1 MQSKVVYTDE
11 IDEIED
17 AVDVIFEEFEGFE
30 FKKNSLAIIFM
41 EEDVEY
47 LELYQGLRQKW
58 DFPIIGCT
66 TTAMLISGAG
76 FRSDGVSVM
85 VLTADDCKFVAGV
98 TDELTRDNYEEC
110 ISNLYNDLRGRMNE
124 EEKIIISYGVCVTA
138 SNHVSADD
146 LLAATSAV
154 SSGKPIIGGLA
165 SDRFSFDDTR
175 VFCDDKMVKNGLVMA
190 LVEGDFEPKYVRVT
204 SIDASM
210 SPQTY
215 EITKSDHNEVLC
227 VDGEPLVDVLARE
240 NFEVGKTDVL
250 REYLLTPFI
259 VTIPQPGGGEI
270 RAARNLSL
278 INHDNKSGVF
288 LGAMPEGSKLQVGFI
303 NKDGV
308 IQTLDEALKEMK
320 EYLDASDHQYS
331 TILCTS
337 CAARYLALST
347 RIQMDASGWLSTLPS
362 ELNFFGMYSNG
373 EFCPVTDEKS
383 GVDYNTF
390 HNFTFV
396 MLAL

>member
-17 AVDVIFEEFEGFE
+17 AVEVILDEFEGFE

-47 LELYQGLRQKW
+47 LDLYKGLREKW

-66 TTAMLISGAG
+66 TTAMLISGTG

-85 VLTADDCKFVAGV
+85 VMTADDCKFVAGV
-98 TDELTRDNYEEC
+98 TGELTKDNYEEDVKK
-110 ISNLYNDLRGRMNE
+110 LYSELSGKLDE
-124 EEKIIISYGVCVTA
+124 EEKIIISYGVCVTTKD
-138 SNHVSADD
+138 HVSADD
-146 LLAATSAV
+146 LLAATSAACN
-154 SSGKPIIGGLA
+154 GKPIIGGLA

-175 VFCDDKMVKNGLVMA
+175 VFYNDTMVKNGMVMA
-190 LVEGDFEPKYVRVT
+190 LLAGAVEPKYIRVT
-204 SIDASM
+204 SIDGSV

-215 EITKSDHNEVLC
+215 EITESKHNEVMCL
-227 VDGEPLVDVLARE
+227 DGEPIVDVLARE
-240 NFEVGKTDVL
+240 NFEVKKTDVL

-259 VTIPQPGGGEI
+259 VTIPQPDGGQI
-270 RAARNLSL
+270 QAARNLSL
-278 INHDNKSGVF
+278 INHESKSGVF
-288 LGAMPEGSKLQVGFI
+288 LGAMPEGSKLQIGFI

-308 IQTLDEALKEMK
+308 METLDEALNDMR
-320 EYLDASDHQYS
+320 EYLDASDYDYS

-347 RIQMDASGWLSTLPS
+347 RIQGEATDWLSTLPS

-373 EFCPVTDEKS
+373 EFCPVPDQVS
-383 GVDYNTF
+383 GTDYNTF